1 MSGAKGGEENSA
13 GASAATVQQA
23 GIALG
28 AAIAGLVANASGLD
42 NSLDAGSVFAR
53 VALGSLGA
61 RRGTSGSRCDRRA
74 IEPDVPRSPEQGL
87 TARVCASP
95 KPAEP
100 EPNKDFERAPPS
112 AVRAILDDLP
122 IHIRPNLPA
131 ARVQT

>member
-1 MSGAKGGEENSA
+1 MPEGLKLGSRHGAR
-13 GASAATVQQA
+13 
-23 GIALG
+23 IAP
-28 AAIAGLVANASGLD
+28 D
-42 NSLDAGSVFAR
+42 QVFASR
-53 VALGSLGA
+53 LVTGCSS
-61 RRGTSGSRCDRRA
+61 RGDFFFCQLSD
-74 IEPDVPRSPEQGL
+74 
-87 TARVCASP
+87 TAPNGVGTHP